1 MVSEKRKSKQT
12 KDDQESP
19 PSPIKEE
26 SESEAEVY
34 EMKSITKTI
43 SWSESEEQGSTSK
56 VNKMHNLPNTFLS
69 TSHGSI

>member
-34 EMKSITKTI
+34 EMK
-43 SWSESEEQGSTSK
+43 WS
-56 VNKMHNLPNTFLS
+56 P
-69 TSHGSI
+69 